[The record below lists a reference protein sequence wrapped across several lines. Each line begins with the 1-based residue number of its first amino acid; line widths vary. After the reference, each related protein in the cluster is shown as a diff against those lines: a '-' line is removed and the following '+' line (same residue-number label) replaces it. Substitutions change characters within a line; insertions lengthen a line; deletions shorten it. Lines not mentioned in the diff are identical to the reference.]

1 MKTDCMKNHF
11 SRVRMDGIWLT
22 IVKSDTNTH
31 EDLRGTNTD
40 AERDVNKGSWNV
52 DWNIRAR
59 KGTLINTF

>member
-11 SRVRMDGIWLT
+11 SRVRMDGIWLR

-40 AERDVNKGSWNV
+40 AERDVNKGS
-52 DWNIRAR
+52 
-59 KGTLINTF
+59 